1 MLASGG
7 CSTETSCLC
16 IVLVRAGGGLLV
28 CVWEC
33 RGKLYTTQ
41 VSLVS
46 VIWGLLQY
54 TWGSR
59 RGTES
64 SINLGGRNREVSL
77 DKNRFQEI
85 VSVSL

>member
-1 MLASGG
+1 MCFADVPFGTNVQKMGG
-7 CSTETSCLC
+7 WEPLVGTQRQTVHNTE
-16 IVLVRAGGGLLV
+16 
-28 CVWEC
+28 
-33 RGKLYTTQ
+33 